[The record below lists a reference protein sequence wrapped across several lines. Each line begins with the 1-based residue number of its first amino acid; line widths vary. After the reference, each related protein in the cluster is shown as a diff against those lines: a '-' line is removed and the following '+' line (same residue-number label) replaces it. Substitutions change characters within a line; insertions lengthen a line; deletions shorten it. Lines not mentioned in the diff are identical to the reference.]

1 MRLSAAVV
9 ALVLCL
15 HAGIWFLMRGE
26 AFAPD
31 VAQGLQSVSYAPF
44 DGTLKEPPPQDWAT
58 EKVRKE
64 LAVIATAS
72 RAIRTYSS
80 TGGAEIVAPIANE
93 FGLKVA
99 LGAWIGKDEE
109 KNEREI
115 ATVLE
120 ISKRNSNVN
129 SLIIGNESLLRDEQS
144 VASLVQKIKRVK
156 HATQLPVTTGETWD
170 VWLKYPELASS
181 VDYIAAH
188 ILPYWEGI
196 PAASAVDQAMLIYN
210 KLRDAYPGKRIVIAE
225 FGWPSAGYNTHAAV
239 PGPIEQADVLRSF
252 VHRAHSLG
260 LDYNVIEAIDQPWKT
275 FEGSVGTYWGIW
287 DANLKQKFEWAGPV
301 ARADYVQ
308 AAALA
313 VLAGLLLSIPI
324 LTIPGATFSQAA
336 LLATTANVIGSWVA
350 TIVAYWQGHYFVTG
364 GVVAFVLAL
373 ALMVP
378 LVMIA
383 FARMREIADV
393 AFGHGPKR
401 LLSVKAQAN
410 PSLSDTPSTS
420 APKVSIHIPA
430 HKEPPAMLIRTLDAV
445 AKLDYPN
452 FECLVVMNNTPDPIY
467 WEPVKTHCERLG
479 TRFKF
484 LNLLNVEGFK
494 AGALSI
500 ALSDHTAPDA
510 EIIGILDAD
519 YVVTSDWLRDLV
531 PAFEN
536 PKVGLVQ
543 APQEHRDA
551 SRSPL
556 HEAMNSEYAGFF
568 DIGMVQRNEANAII
582 VHGTMCL
589 IRRKALEDV
598 GGWSSDTICEDSD
611 LGLSIMERGWLLEY
625 TNRRYGMGLLPD
637 SFEAFKKQ
645 RHRWAYGGGQIARK
659 HWRELLPG
667 GTRLTPDQKRE
678 YLMGWMSW
686 LGAESVGVLAAL
698 LNIVSVPFIIA
709 HMVAVPDR
717 ILTVPIVASFAISLL
732 HFVSLY
738 RLRCRAKSMREMMG
752 GVVAAMSM
760 QWTVASAV
768 GTVIVKDHLPF
779 KVTAKGG
786 ARKKVFAFTAH
797 WEAVMAAA
805 LLLGAAALYMT
816 NHVAVRE
823 INIFAAV
830 LVLQSLPFISAVAL
844 ALFEGSAL
852 NSFAY
857 WRLRRAQ
864 LDRLLTR
871 GTIRPARAR
880 VIARV

>member
-9 ALVLCL
+9 ALCLCL
-15 HAGIWFLMRGE
+15 HAGIWYVMRGE
-26 AFAPD
+26 ALAPD
-31 VAQGLQSVSYAPF
+31 VTQTLQSVSYAPF
-44 DGTLKEPPPQDWAT
+44 DGTLKEPPPEA
-58 EKVRKE
+58 EAIAKVRKE
-64 LAVIATAS
+64 LAVVATTA

-93 FGLKVA
+93 FGLKVS
-99 LGAWIGKDEE
+99 LGAWIGKDET

-120 ISKRNSNVN
+120 LAKRNSNVN
-129 SLIIGNESLLRDEQS
+129 SLIVGNESILRDEQT
-144 VASLVQKIKRVK
+144 VAELVQKIKRVK

-170 VWLKYPELASS
+170 VWLAHPELASA

-196 PAASAVDQAMLIYN
+196 PAARAVDQAMIVYN
-210 KLRDAYPGKRIVIAE
+210 KLRAAYPGKRIVIAE
-225 FGWPSAGYNTHAAV
+225 FGWPSAGYNTHGAV
-239 PGPIEQADVLRSF
+239 PGPLEQADVLRSF
-252 VHRAHSLG
+252 VQRAHSLG

-287 DANLKQKFEWAGPV
+287 DAHLNPKFEWSGPIS
-301 ARADYVQ
+301 RADYFE

-313 VLAGLLLSIPI
+313 VLASLLLSIPI
-324 LTIPGATFSQAA
+324 LAIPGATVSQAA

-350 TIVAYWQGHYFVTG
+350 TIVAYWQGHYFVLG
-364 GVVAFVLAL
+364 GAVSFALAL
-373 ALMVP
+373 ALMIP

-383 FARMREIADV
+383 VARMREIADV
-393 AFGHGPKR
+393 AFGRAPKR
-401 LLSVKAQAN
+401 LLSSAPRSASG
-410 PSLSDTPSTS
+410 SLAAF

-430 HKEPPAMLIRTLDAV
+430 HREPPAMLMRTLDAV

-452 FECLVVMNNTPDPIY
+452 FECLVVMNNTTDPAFT
-467 WEPVKTHCERLG
+467 EPVRAHCERLG
-479 TRFKF
+479 SRFKF
-484 LNLLNVEGFK
+484 LDLLDVKGFK
-494 AGALSI
+494 AGALRI
-500 ALSDHTAPDA
+500 ALDEHTAADA

-519 YVVTSDWLRDLV
+519 YVVTPDWLADLV
-531 PAFEN
+531 PVFEN

-543 APQEHRDA
+543 APQEHRDGA
-551 SRSPL
+551 RSPL
-556 HEAMNSEYAGFF
+556 HEAMNGEYAGFF

-589 IRRKALEDV
+589 IRRKALEEA

-611 LGLSIMERGWLLEY
+611 LGLSIMENGWLLEY
-625 TNRRYGMGLLPD
+625 TRRRYGSGLLPD
-637 SFEAFKKQ
+637 TYEAFKKQ
-645 RHRWAYGGGQIARK
+645 RHRWAYGGGQIAKK

-667 GTRLTPDQKRE
+667 ATRLSPDQKRE

-686 LGAESVGVLAAL
+686 LGAESIGVLAAM
-698 LNIVSVPFIIA
+698 LNIISVPFVML

-717 ILTVPIVASFAISLL
+717 ILTVPIIASFAISLL
-732 HFVSLY
+732 HFVALY
-738 RLRCRAKSMREMMG
+738 RLRCRAMSLREMSG
-752 GVVAAMSM
+752 AVIAAMSM

-768 GTVIVKDHLPF
+768 GTVLVKDHLPF
-779 KVTAKGG
+779 KVTAKGKTSR
-786 ARKKVFAFTAH
+786 AKASPFVAH
-797 WEAVMAAA
+797 WEAGLAAA
-805 LLLGAAALYMT
+805 LLVGAALLYAT
-816 NHVAVRE
+816 NQAAVRE

-830 LVLQSLPFISAVAL
+830 LVLQSLPFVSAVL
-844 ALFEGSAL
+844 MALFEGSPF

-871 GTIRPARAR
+871 GTISPSRIRIEARN
-880 VIARV
+880 